1 MNSRQ
6 IGILS
11 AIALLALPLVGRA
24 SVPLVTKTFASS
36 SLAGSSAPFS
46 PGSSK
51 ICSVLFTSSGDAT
64 VTIRGQPIRGMASI
78 QPIQASARTEPSQ
91 IRVLTLFG
99 QATSRIFPESSCF
112 RGLATQALFRD
123 RLPALAKRSPR
134 SWEPRHR
141 RTRHS
146 Q

>member
-64 VTIRGQPIRGMASI
+64 VTIRGAADSRNGVYTTNTS
-78 QPIQASARTEPSQ
+78 
-91 IRVLTLFG
+91 FG
-99 QATSRIFPESSCF
+99 TNGTIANP
-112 RGLATQALFRD
+112 GY
-123 RLPALAKRSPR
+123 
-134 SWEPRHR
+134 
-141 RTRHS
+141 
-146 Q
+146 